1 MSTERSLIGSVFER
15 KTSTAQSLPSPRFA
29 KTPGSGFPAVQHR
42 SKSAFARAKEEE
54 KSGINVRPT
63 TAPPVIPARPVEQPQ
78 SRDLEVDPHIAD
90 DAIRQ
95 QISEENERRVANM
108 TEEER
113 EKERREVLEQLGS
126 GASDLLERV
135 RAARSRST
143 TKAPSIAEGIL
154 VQDEQAPEVS
164 REIPIVPPLS
174 GLAIRRN
181 LSRVK
186 SLEDFGKR
194 APPILVK
201 SSTRPSSPSK
211 ASRQL
216 RFAAL
221 TPADVYVYESAPV
234 SPKRKAIALPPPP
247 DAPDPSIVS
256 LGTFKENC
264 SPRKRPL
271 SPASPKSEDRP
282 VQKIAN
288 DSSEPE
294 EGTPEYI
301 RRRYFPN
308 VPADNPSVSWMKPS
322 SSNSEPVLLRFDLT
336 GTPIP
341 ADISATLPSHLGL
354 HHHADGDHAGYTFD
368 DIFLLSRSTVP
379 AQRTMMLNILVGIAR
394 RLGMQVR
401 DPQYTDRIPELEGKE
416 EELRKRILAAGLSA
430 MNERGGVGVRA
441 IEVVWE
447 CIVG

>member
-42 SKSAFARAKEEE
+42 SKSAFAHAKEEE
-54 KSGINVRPT
+54 KSGINVRPA

-135 RAARSRST
+135 RAARSRNT

-194 APPILVK
+194 GTSFPGFDGYFN
-201 SSTRPSSPSK
+201 TK
-211 ASRQL
+211 A
-216 RFAAL
+216 
-221 TPADVYVYESAPV
+221 V
-234 SPKRKAIALPPPP
+234 S
-247 DAPDPSIVS
+247 
-256 LGTFKENC
+256 
-264 SPRKRPL
+264 
-271 SPASPKSEDRP
+271 
-282 VQKIAN
+282 
-288 DSSEPE
+288 
-294 EGTPEYI
+294 
-301 RRRYFPN
+301 
-308 VPADNPSVSWMKPS
+308 
-322 SSNSEPVLLRFDLT
+322 
-336 GTPIP
+336 
-341 ADISATLPSHLGL
+341 
-354 HHHADGDHAGYTFD
+354 
-368 DIFLLSRSTVP
+368 
-379 AQRTMMLNILVGIAR
+379 
-394 RLGMQVR
+394 
-401 DPQYTDRIPELEGKE
+401 
-416 EELRKRILAAGLSA
+416 
-430 MNERGGVGVRA
+430 
-441 IEVVWE
+441 
-447 CIVG
+447 